1 MIGAESKRGFT
12 GFPPLGFYYGL
23 PYQPVTAGS
32 NPARFRKG
40 IDCSKTFKN
49 KFEVRKMKNAI
60 LKICEKLRGYSD
72 NDPYFEVT
80 EIKQNDNG
88 TFTVTCKVVD
98 PEAEEQGAA
107 NESN

>member
-1 MIGAESKRGFT
+1 MIGAESERVFT
-12 GFPPLGFYYGL
+12 GFSPLGFYYGL

-49 KFEVRKMKNAI
+49 KFEVRKMKNVI

-72 NDPYFEVT
+72 NEPYFEVT
-80 EIKQNDNG
+80 EIKQNENG
-88 TFTVTCKVVD
+88 TYTVNMQVVD
-98 PEAEEQGAA
+98 PAEEQGAQ